1 VYLNDNL
8 NHYAVNKQQLHNRNY
23 VENAS

>member
-1 VYLNDNL
+1 VYLNDIL
-8 NHYAVNKQQLHNRNY
+8 NHYAVNKQQLHHRNC